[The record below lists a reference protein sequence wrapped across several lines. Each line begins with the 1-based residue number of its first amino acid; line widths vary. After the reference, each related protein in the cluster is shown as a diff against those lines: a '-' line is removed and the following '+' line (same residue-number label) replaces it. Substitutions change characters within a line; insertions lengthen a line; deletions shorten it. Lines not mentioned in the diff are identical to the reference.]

1 MSLAPALLA
10 ILACPDD
17 KGPLF
22 YIESESVLFN
32 PRLRRTY
39 DVRDGI
45 PVMLIEESNAL
56 DDAEFERLNG
66 LVAEQR
72 IAPTFETGT

>member
-1 MSLAPALLA
+1 MRLAPALLA